1 MDEPPVRTQGRW
13 SAISRA
19 GAIQVQLADEAGKAG
34 SCCIFDRRFGA
45 GLGRAVVVEIS
56 QPMFGNGCTG
66 LLCPIEG
73 GTSQGQQ
80 PAMMVVESKF
90 GFDGLAPGAGGV
102 F

>member
-1 MDEPPVRTQGRW
+1 MIR
-13 SAISRA
+13 I
-19 GAIQVQLADEAGKAG
+19 DEA
-34 SCCIFDRRFGA
+34 
-45 GLGRAVVVEIS
+45 V
-56 QPMFGNGCTG
+56 FGNGCTG

-73 GTSQGQQ
+73 STSQGQQ